1 MTDLY
6 QPGLSARSARDD
18 RPEPKEPA
26 SPYAEVIPRREVI
39 PQNPQHSVRVMT
51 HDFPSEICGWNAHP
65 EYEIHLITKTHGSFI
80 AGDHIGTFGPGH
92 VSIMGPNLPHDWVSD
107 LEPGQV
113 AVDRDAVIQFTDG
126 WIRQCMRAAPRAA
139 GHRRR
144 AQALDAGP
152 GLLRRHRRGGRRR
165 RSCRSS
171 PPAGPERVGHLFKL
185 LGLMANAPDG
195 EWETVA
201 SEWMG
206 RPDDDGARSA
216 GEAGLNYIFSNLTGD
231 IRLTTAAQLAYMSEP
246 SFSKYFK
253 RATGLTF
260 SNMVKKLRVAHA
272 RRLLDSTDHPITRVA
287 TLSGY
292 HNMAN
297 FNRQFLAE
305 VGMHPVGLPADGVVA
320 EAAQRGAQPGAEGG
334 PRRRAGVRG
343 PVGGSAEQVVER
355 RVHAP
360 LDERAPR
367 GEVLLQEGLVVGEVT
382 EQHLDLDERLRARVG
397 RRRGHLRRVHVI
409 RHLRGHDL
417 AAADQ
422 RPVLRPGRDHRGAEP
437 DRAPGLEVR
446 RGSRGG

>member
-1 MTDLY
+1 MTELY
-6 QPGLSARSARDD
+6 QPRAARAG
-18 RPEPKEPA
+18 RPSVAAPEAEEPS
-26 SPYAEVIPRREVI
+26 SPYAAVIPRREVI
-39 PQNPQHSVRVMT
+39 PIHPQHSVRCIT

-113 AVDRDAVIQFTDG
+113 AVDRDVVIQFTDG
-126 WIRQCMRAAPRAA
+126 WIRQCMQVLPELQEIDAVLQHSTRGLVFSGATAWRAAAEIMSVVQTR
-139 GHRRR
+139 
-144 AQALDAGP
+144 
-152 GLLRRHRRGGRRR
+152 
-165 RSCRSS
+165 
-171 PPAGPERVGHLFKL
+171 GPERVGHLFKL
-185 LGLMANAPDG
+185 LGLMAAAPDE

-231 IRLTTAAQLAYMSEP
+231 IRLTTAAHLAYMSEP
-246 SFSKYFK
+246 TFSKYFK

-272 RRLLDSTDHPITRVA
+272 RRLLDSTDHPVTRVA

-305 VGMHPVGLPADGVVA
+305 VGTTPTAY
-320 EAAQRGAQPGAEGG
+320 
-334 PRRRAGVRG
+334 RRLENSQK
-343 PVGGSAEQVVER
+343 P
-355 RVHAP
+355 P
-360 LDERAPR
+360 N
-367 GEVLLQEGLVVGEVT
+367 EVLSLGLKAV
-382 EQHLDLDERLRARVG
+382 RASE
-397 RRRGHLRRVHVI
+397 
-409 RHLRGHDL
+409 
-417 AAADQ
+417 ASAQ
-422 RPVLRPGRDHRGAEP
+422 
-437 DRAPGLEVR
+437 
-446 RGSRGG
+446 